1 MSNRS
6 NGRRPSGA
14 TDAATAEPDP
24 IRRSIEVEY
33 WVIDETGRLTEPG
46 DLVDLPGAERE
57 FIAPMLEIKTTP
69 CETSAELRAELC
81 ERVAGV
87 LRRADRRGLGL
98 VPLSTPIAAGSIP
111 DLPSERTRIQDRV
124 VGDRFEYVRRCAGT
138 HIHVEQRPGHAVEQ
152 LNTLTALDPA
162 VALVNSSPYF
172 QGEPLA
178 AGARSLLYRRM
189 AYDELPHQGQLW
201 PYVDSREAWARRL
214 ERRYREFKNEAIIA
228 GVDPDTVDSAFE
240 PEDAVW
246 TPVKLRA
253 AFSTVEW
260 RSPDT
265 ALPSQILRLADDIV
279 GVVERALETSP
290 RIEGDGGHL
299 TDESVVLPA
308 FDTVEEHVEA
318 AIRDGLGSDA
328 VCAYLDR
335 MGFDVEAYDPISAEL
350 QPRGELSDA
359 EARDLRL
366 EYADRLEADIRNARQ
381 VHAD

>member
-1 MSNRS
+1 M
-6 NGRRPSGA
+6 
-14 TDAATAEPDP
+14 TEP
-24 IRRSIEVEY
+24 IRRSVEVEY

-46 DLVDLPGAERE
+46 DLVELPGAERE

-98 VPLSTPIAAGSIP
+98 VPLATPVAAGPIP

-138 HIHVEQRPGHAVEQ
+138 HIHVEQQPGHAVEQ

-172 QGEPLA
+172 EGEPLA

-189 AYDELPHQGQLW
+189 AYNELPHQGQLW
-201 PYVDSREAWARRL
+201 PYVDSREAWAKRL

-228 GVDPDTVDSAFE
+228 GIDPETVDSAFE

-253 AFSTVEW
+253 EFSTVEW

-265 ALPSQILRLADDIV
+265 ALPSQVLRLADDIV
-279 GVVERALETSP
+279 DIVERAVETPP

-299 TDESVVLPA
+299 TDESVVLPE
-308 FDTVEEHVEA
+308 FDTVEEYVEA

-328 VCAYLDR
+328 VRAYLDR
-335 MGFDVEAYDPISAEL
+335 MGFDVSAYDPISAEL
-350 QPRGELSDA
+350 EPRGELSDA
-359 EARDLRL
+359 EAREIRL
-366 EYADRLEADIRNARQ
+366 EYAARLEADIGNARRI
-381 VHAD
+381 HAD